1 MEKRKPITKSAFTL
15 IELLVV
21 VAIIG
26 ILAAVGVVAYNG
38 YTNSAKV
45 SIAKAN
51 YNSMFRFISSE
62 VTKCNNGMVTKAFI
76 FNYKGSGNPDFLNCP
91 ISSAGASGKLAGAV
105 GDYFRFGEGSSF
117 KNPYNPNELAYRFD
131 TSYKNDSD
139 VGYINFSTYLLEVR
153 IWSCFKIPCNSL
165 NNVYVKSIKA
175 DE

>member
-1 MEKRKPITKSAFTL
+1 MKIKAFTL

-76 FNYKGSGNPDFLNCP
+76 FN
-91 ISSAGASGKLAGAV
+91 
-105 GDYFRFGEGSSF
+105 
-117 KNPYNPNELAYRFD
+117 
-131 TSYKNDSD
+131 
-139 VGYINFSTYLLEVR
+139 
-153 IWSCFKIPCNSL
+153 
-165 NNVYVKSIKA
+165 
-175 DE
+175 